1 MAGKTHNL
9 AQLDAE
15 RLTPSA
21 FILALPKAELHLHL
35 EGAVQPATLV
45 ELSRRHDAAPLTLE
59 QVDQLY
65 RYQDFTGF
73 MMAFKAVA
81 ERLQSPEDY
90 ELITYEMM
98 RGLAAEGV
106 LHAEAYLSAGILHW
120 RKQEFGPYLEACE
133 RGRVRGEK
141 DFGVSLLWLIDA
153 VRHFGPE
160 RVQKVFEDAAQYKSA
175 SVVGVGIG
183 GDERQA
189 APELFREQYAFA
201 RKQGLRLT
209 CHAGETTG
217 PESVWGAMNLGSER
231 IGHGL
236 TAWQDRELMAV
247 LVERQVPIEICVT
260 SNLRT
265 GCCASLEQHPLK
277 AYFELGVM
285 VTLNSDDPPMFRT
298 SLAREYALAQ
308 AAYELTDEHLRELA
322 RNSFEASFLP
332 ADKKLEFLARID
344 SFAGPAR

>member
-1 MAGKTHNL
+1 MSGPADL
-9 AQLDAE
+9 SQLDAE

-35 EGAVQPATLV
+35 EGAVQPQTLA
-45 ELSRRHDAAPLTLE
+45 ELSRRHDAGPLTLE
-59 QVDQLY
+59 QVETLY

-73 MMAFKAVA
+73 LMAFKAVS
-81 ERLQSPEDY
+81 ERLRSPEDY
-90 ELITYEMM
+90 ELITYELM
-98 RGLAAEGV
+98 RQLAAENV
-106 LHAEAYLSAGILHW
+106 VHAEVYISAGIVHW
-120 RKQEFGPYLEACE
+120 RKQEFNPILAGAE
-133 RGRVRGEK
+133 RGRERGEK
-141 DFGVSLLWLIDA
+141 DFGVSLLWIIDA

-160 RVQKVFEDAAQYKSA
+160 RVQRVFEDAARYKSA

-189 APELFREQYAFA
+189 APELFREQYDYA
-201 RKQGLRLT
+201 KQQGLRLT
-209 CHAGETTG
+209 CHAGETVG
-217 PESVWGAMNLGSER
+217 PESVWGALNLGAER

-236 TAWQDRELMAV
+236 NAGQDRELMAV

-265 GCCASLEQHPLK
+265 SCCASLEQHPLK
-277 AYFELGVM
+277 NYFDLGAM
-285 VTLNSDDPPMFRT
+285 VTLNSDDPAMFRT

-308 AAYELTDEHLRELA
+308 AAFELTDEHLREMA

-332 ADKKLEFLARID
+332 AGKKLAFLDKID
-344 SFAGPAR
+344 SK

>member
-1 MAGKTHNL
+1 MPVPGQLNL
-9 AQLDAE
+9 SQLDAE

-21 FILALPKAELHLHL
+21 FILAVPKAELHLHL
-35 EGAVQPATLV
+35 EGAVQPQTLV
-45 ELSRRHDAAPLTLE
+45 ELSRRHDAVPLTLE
-59 QVDQLY
+59 QVEALY

-73 MMAFKAVA
+73 MMAFKSVA
-81 ERLQSPEDY
+81 ERLRTPEDY

-98 RGLAAEGV
+98 RQLAAENV
-106 LHAEAYLSAGILHW
+106 VHAEAYLSAGIVHW
-120 RKQEFGPYLEACE
+120 RQQEFAPILAGAE
-133 RGRVRGEK
+133 RGRERGAK
-141 DFGVSLLWLIDA
+141 DFGVSLFWIIDA

-160 RVQKVFEDAAQYKSA
+160 KVQRVFEDAAHFKSA

-189 APELFREQYAFA
+189 APELFRDQYDYA

-209 CHAGETTG
+209 CHAGETVG
-217 PESVWGAMNLGSER
+217 PESIWGALNLGAER

-247 LVERQVPIEICVT
+247 LVERQVPVEICVT

-265 GCCASLEQHPLK
+265 GCCPSLEQHPLK
-277 AYFELGVM
+277 TYFDLGVM
-285 VTLNSDDPPMFRT
+285 VTLNSDDPTMFRT
-298 SLAREYALAQ
+298 TLAREYALAQ
-308 AAYELTDEHLRELA
+308 AAFELTDDHLRELA

-332 ADKKLEFLARID
+332 AEKKLEF
-344 SFAGPAR
+344 FAALDR

>member
-1 MAGKTHNL
+1 VAGQTHNL

-45 ELSRRHDAAPLTLE
+45 ELSRRHDAQPLTLE
-59 QVDQLY
+59 QVGQLCH
-65 RYQDFTGF
+65 YQDFTGF

-81 ERLQSPEDY
+81 ERLKTPEDY

-98 RGLAAEGV
+98 RNLAAEGV
-106 LHAEAYLSAGILHW
+106 VHAEAYVSAGIIQW
-120 RKQEFGPYLEACE
+120 TKREFAPYLEGCE
-133 RGRVRGEK
+133 RGRIRGEK
-141 DFGVSLLWLIDA
+141 DFGVSLLWIIDA
-153 VRHFGPE
+153 VRHFGPDK
-160 RVQKVFEDAAQYKSA
+160 VQRVFEDAAKFKSA

-189 APELFREQYAFA
+189 APELFRDQYIYA
-201 RKQGLRLT
+201 KEQGLRLT

-217 PESVWGAMNLGSER
+217 PESVWGALNLGAER

-247 LVERQVPIEICVT
+247 LVERQVPIEMCVT

-298 SLAREYALAQ
+298 SPAREYALAQ
-308 AAYELTDEHLRELA
+308 QAFELTDEHLRELA

-332 ADKKLEFLARID
+332 ADRKLALLATID
-344 SFAGPAR
+344 SFVGPSR

>member
-1 MAGKTHNL
+1 MAATRNL
-9 AQLDAE
+9 AELDAE

-21 FILALPKAELHLHL
+21 FMLALPKAELHLHL

-45 ELSRRHDAAPLTLE
+45 ELSRRHDATPLTLE

-81 ERLQSPEDY
+81 ERLKEPSDY

-98 RGLAAEGV
+98 RALAAEGV
-106 LHAEAYLSAGILHW
+106 LHAEVYVSAGIIQW
-120 RKQEFGPYLEACE
+120 TKREFAPFLEACE
-133 RGRVRGEK
+133 RGRARGEK

-160 RVQKVFEDAAQYKSA
+160 RVQKVFEDAARMKSA
-175 SVVGVGIG
+175 HVVGVGIG

-189 APELFREQYAFA
+189 APELFREQYNYA
-201 RKQGLRLT
+201 KQQGLRLT
-209 CHAGETTG
+209 CHAGETVG
-217 PESVWGAMNLGSER
+217 PESVWGALNLGSER

-265 GCCASLEQHPLK
+265 GCCAALEQHPLK

-332 ADKKLEFLARID
+332 ADKKLAFLARID

>member
-1 MAGKTHNL
+1 MAGQTHNL

-45 ELSRRHDAAPLTLE
+45 ELSRRHDPAPLTLE
-59 QVDQLY
+59 QVGSLY
-65 RYQDFTGF
+65 HYEDFTGF

-81 ERLQSPEDY
+81 ERLKTPEDY

-98 RGLAAEGV
+98 RNLAAEGV
-106 LHAEAYLSAGILHW
+106 VHAEAYVSAGIVHW
-120 RKQEFGPYLEACE
+120 RKQEFGPVLEACE
-133 RGRVRGEK
+133 RGRKRGER
-141 DFGVSLLWLIDA
+141 DFGVSLLWIIDA
-153 VRHFGPE
+153 VRHFGPDK
-160 RVQKVFEDAAQYKSA
+160 VQRVFEDAARFRSA

-189 APELFREQYAFA
+189 APELFRDQYKYA
-201 RKQGLRLT
+201 RAQGLHTT
-209 CHAGETTG
+209 CHAGETAG
-217 PESVWGAMNLGSER
+217 PESIWGALNLGAER

-236 TAWQDRELMAV
+236 NAWQDRELMAV

-265 GCCASLEQHPLK
+265 GCCAALEQHPLK
-277 AYFELGVM
+277 SYFDLGVM

-308 AAYELTDEHLRELA
+308 AAFELSDEHLRELA

-332 ADKKLEFLARID
+332 AEKKLELFARID